1 MMKKYVILHGHFYQP
16 PREDPWSGLIE
27 HQDSAAPYFD
37 WNRRIT
43 AECYA
48 ACGASR
54 ILDSNGAILSI
65 LNNYRY
71 LSFNFGPT
79 LLSWMD
85 SNAPKTYRR
94 ILAADRE
101 SIERLGYGNAVAQG
115 YNHTI
120 LPLDEPKDALTQI
133 RWGLADFSHRFERDA
148 DGMWLPE
155 CAVNYSVIDK
165 LINEGMKY
173 VILSPWQAH
182 SLRNDK
188 GEWKALNDK
197 PAPSDRPFYIDR
209 PGGRI
214 AVFFYNP
221 DLASG
226 ISFGHLLRSREGFE
240 KALRDALARSDAPMV
255 SIATDG
261 EIYGHHEPYGDM
273 CLSALIDHLGSDSDL
288 IFTNYAAYLDAN
300 PPALE
305 VKLRT
310 GDEHRGTSWSCV
322 HGVGRWMRDC
332 GCSTGGKENWN
343 QAWRSSLRE
352 AFDGLRMEAE
362 PVWTGKVEALTGKDA
377 REVLDSY
384 GKVLSGAEEPHV
396 FAMRILGEGASRSIA
411 QDLLIM
417 LEGAKFLQF
426 MYTSCGWFF
435 SELSGIEPVQNMSF
449 AYRAA
454 ELIDS
459 EGTAKL
465 TAILNTLLSRVE
477 SNLSSMGNGSDL
489 LRGLII
495 PKFPTEVKAA
505 ALFFWRNLYNL
516 PGMDKSRWG
525 TWEGR
530 GITRRIVGTGEERLK
545 LEGDISYTELSTLRR
560 YKFEFRSHIDSR
572 LFSPSIDILMDSE
585 WISVPISAMPTALR
599 MEIQKKLLNESEM
612 DLKGFLGS
620 TASERLLD
628 LMIVQALDLPFGASG
643 WQSLELSLHYGPLLI
658 LDQLE
663 KLPADSW
670 PKLLESM
677 DEILTHCES
686 NGVDTNFGSLEYLSG
701 RLVSRIAGNLQLQSN
716 RQNLEQLVNFLE
728 IIQLHGLHPLKP
740 TVQNAV
746 YGLLEK
752 RFNCAEN
759 SDEIEGEC
767 PSNED
772 LIDLAR
778 LVNINPERFT

>member
-1 MMKKYVILHGHFYQP
+1 MKKYVILHGHFYQP

-27 HQDSAAPYFD
+27 HQDSAAPYSD

-48 ACGASR
+48 ACSSSR
-54 ILDSNGAILSI
+54 ILDSDGAILSI

-79 LLSWMD
+79 LLSWME
-85 SNAPKTYRR
+85 SEAPNIYQR
-94 ILAADRE
+94 ILDADRE
-101 SIERLGYGNAVAQG
+101 SIERLGYGNALAQG

-133 RWGLADFSHRFERDA
+133 RWGLTDFSHRFKRDA

-155 CAVNYSVIDK
+155 CAVNESVIDK

-173 VILSPWQAH
+173 IILSPWQAH
-182 SLRNDK
+182 SLRNNK

-240 KALRDALARSDAPMV
+240 EALREALNQSDTTMV

-261 EIYGHHEPYGDM
+261 EIYGHHEPFGDM

-288 IFTNYAAYLDAN
+288 LFTNYAAYLDAN
-300 PPALE
+300 PPVLE
-305 VKLRT
+305 AKLRS
-310 GDEHRGTSWSCV
+310 GDEQRGTSWSCV

-332 GCSTGGKENWN
+332 GCSTGGEENWN
-343 QAWRSSLRE
+343 QTWRSPLRE
-352 AFDGLRMEAE
+352 AFDGLRMKAE

-384 GKVLSGAEEPHV
+384 GQVLSGAEDHRA
-396 FAMRILGEGASRSIA
+396 FARRFLGEGTTSLAE
-411 QDLLIM
+411 QELCIM

-435 SELSGIEPVQNMSF
+435 SELSGIEPVQNISY

-459 EGTAKL
+459 EGTVKL
-465 TAILNTLLSRVE
+465 TELLSTLLSKVQ

-489 LRGLII
+489 LRGMIVPKI
-495 PKFPTEVKAA
+495 PSEAIAA
-505 ALFFWRNLYNL
+505 SLFFWRHLYNL
-516 PGMDKSRWG
+516 PGLDETRWG
-525 TWEGR
+525 IWEGQ
-530 GITRRIVGTGEERLK
+530 GITRRVAGTEKEKLK
-545 LEGDISYTELSTLRR
+545 LEGEISYIERSTLRR
-560 YKFEFRSHIDSR
+560 YQFKFRSLIDRR
-572 LFSPSIDILMDSE
+572 LFCPSIDIFIDPK
-585 WISVPISAMPTALR
+585 WISVPIRAMPTALR
-599 MEIQKKLLNESEM
+599 MEIQKTLLNESET

-620 TASERLLD
+620 RAPERLLD
-628 LMIVQALDLPFGASG
+628 LMIVQALNLPFGASG

-663 KLPADSW
+663 RLPAENW

-677 DEILTHCES
+677 DEILTHCEC
-686 NGVDTNFGSLEYLSG
+686 NGVDTNAGSLENLSG
-701 RLVSRIAGNLQLQSN
+701 KLVSRIAGNLQLHSD
-716 RQNLEQLVNFLE
+716 RQILEQLVKFLE

-746 YGLLEK
+746 YKLLEE
-752 RFNCAEN
+752 RFHRDED
-759 SDEIEGEC
+759 SDIVEGKC
-767 PSNED
+767 PSDED

-778 LVNINPERFT
+778 LVNINPKRFI